1 LPEIRD
7 KRCIH
12 KGFDIAHKDL
22 TSRVPHPSHI

>member
-12 KGFDIAHKDL
+12 KGL